1 MQQIRGVVYG
11 LLCAQVYI
19 SAGELIRSTL
29 GEQWVHEAII
39 DHLSPMLSLGM
50 YGDALEAIIVE
61 MGHSLSLSVQ
71 QQTVQALT
79 EDAEATCTAEQHQEV
94 VVPEWHVSD
103 TPAHTKGMQSDTE
116 QADLP
121 PSMHAQHAP
130 AEVSDPHEAEQH
142 KEVVVHE
149 WLVSDSPPF
158 LAHEKLISSVTERIE
173 AVVADELHVISCAAA
188 VSDAPPFIHV
198 QHTVADAL
206 DPHDALL
213 ERHKSVLLVE
223 KAHAS
228 GLARAVEL
236 TTRTSTQHRAD
247 LHGARG
253 SAWWLLLPVSAFV
266 VLFTLSSWSERNA
279 QQQRAL
285 VACHLRKMQHDLKV
299 LPHGQCS
306 TIYNL

>member
-1 MQQIRGVVYG
+1 MQQIKGILRGV
-11 LLCAQVYI
+11 CAQVYI

-29 GEQWVHEAII
+29 GEQWVHQTII
-39 DHLSPMLSLGM
+39 DDLSLMLSLGK

-61 MGHSLSLSVQ
+61 IGHSLSLSVQ
-71 QQTVQALT
+71 QQTVQALP

-94 VVPEWHVSD
+94 V
-103 TPAHTKGMQSDTE
+103 
-116 QADLP
+116 L
-121 PSMHAQHAP
+121 
-130 AEVSDPHEAEQH
+130 HERH
-142 KEVVVHE
+142 
-149 WLVSDSPPF
+149 VSDSPPF
-158 LAHEKLISSVTERIE
+158 LARERPISSVTERIE

-213 ERHKSVLLVE
+213 EPHKSVLLVE
-223 KAHAS
+223 QAHAS

-236 TTRTSTQHRAD
+236 TTRTSTTHRAD

-253 SAWWLLLPVSAFV
+253 SAWWLLLPVSVFV
-266 VLFTLSSWSERNA
+266 VLFTLSSWSERTA

-285 VACHLRKMQHDLKV
+285 VAFHLMKMQHDLKV
-299 LPHGQCS
+299 LPPWPVF
-306 TIYNL
+306 YNLSSIVYHPGGIDLLGVQNIVLTNIEYFYVREPIRVQRKYLSALPCPPCCD